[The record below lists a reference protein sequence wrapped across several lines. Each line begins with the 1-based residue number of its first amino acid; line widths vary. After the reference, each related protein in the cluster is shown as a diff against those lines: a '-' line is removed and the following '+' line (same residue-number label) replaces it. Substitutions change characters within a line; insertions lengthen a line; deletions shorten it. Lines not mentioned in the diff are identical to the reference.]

1 MLDVM
6 SVFSVVADALTSR
19 ALDLATED
27 VGEGPAKFTWLA
39 LGSQARREALPSS
52 DLDSAVAWDDDDTND
67 EAAVR
72 DYLSAVTTRA
82 TETLTR
88 CGFRPDEHMA
98 TASSSLFVRPLSLWR
113 REANSFLV
121 DPTQEKAL
129 ILASVLVDSRPV
141 WGVDTGPLISDAFR
155 LAPSYPHT
163 LRLLAQFALSHK
175 PPTGFLRGLAGDLG
189 GERRGRLDLKSAAVV
204 PITDLARWA
213 GMTVGVACASTTAR
227 LEAARDGG
235 TLSAADAESLTDAF
249 ELVCQLRLDHQ
260 AEQIEVG
267 EEPDNVIDPGELN
280 PLTHRYLKDAFRA
293 VASVQRRVSN
303 DASWTS

>member
-1 MLDVM
+1 M
-6 SVFSVVADALTSR
+6 SGSKRGV
-19 ALDLATED
+19 TE
-27 VGEGPAKFTWLA
+27 
-39 LGSQARREALPSS
+39 LGSH
-52 DLDSAVAWDDDDTND
+52 SAVAWDDDDTND

-175 PPTGFLRGLAGDLG
+175 PPTGFLRGLAGRPR
-189 GERRGRLDLKSAAVV
+189 EASNVVASISRSAAVV

-227 LEAARDGG
+227 LEAAPRRGVR
-235 TLSAADAESLTDAF
+235 SAHADAESLT
-249 ELVCQLRLDHQ
+249 
-260 AEQIEVG
+260 
-267 EEPDNVIDPGELN
+267 
-280 PLTHRYLKDAFRA
+280 
-293 VASVQRRVSN
+293 
-303 DASWTS
+303 